1 MVKIK
6 YMLKEQF
13 IGRNPSHFKINPLVE
28 AFILSETFL
37 WSAWYFV
44 IPILAIFVVKDIKGG
59 DIQVAGLAFS
69 FYLLV
74 RIIFEIFTGRYLGGS
89 QGKSFMI
96 TFVGILFL
104 SVSYLGFAFLH
115 SILGLFLS
123 YAVMGVGL
131 GIASPAKNALFVTH
145 LDKNKEA
152 SEWSIYD
159 ALTFIGMA
167 FSTALGGFIA
177 AQYGFDF
184 LFLFAAALNLFSIVP
199 YLLYT
204 R

>member
-1 MVKIK
+1 
-6 YMLKEQF
+6 MLKEQF

-44 IPILAIFVVKDIKGG
+44 IPILAIFVVKNVKGG
-59 DIQVAGLAFS
+59 DIQVAALAFS
-69 FYLLV
+69 FYLFV
-74 RIIFEIFTGRYLGGS
+74 RIVFEIIIGRYLVKKTE
-89 QGKSFMI
+89 QYSFI
-96 TFVGILFL
+96 VTFTGIVLL
-104 SVSYLGFAFLH
+104 SASYLGFAFFH
-115 SILGLFLS
+115 SILSLFLS
-123 YAVMGVGL
+123 YAIMGIGL

-145 LDKNKEA
+145 LDKNKEP

-159 ALTFIGMA
+159 AVTFIGMA

-177 AQYGFDF
+177 AQYGFEF
-184 LFLFAAALNLFSIVP
+184 LFIFASILSLFSIIP

>member
-1 MVKIK
+1 
-6 YMLKEQF
+6 MLKEQF

-44 IPILAIFVVKDIKGG
+44 IPILAIFVVKNIKGG
-59 DIQVAGLAFS
+59 DIQIAALAFS
-69 FYLLV
+69 FYLSI
-74 RIIFEIFTGRYLGGS
+74 RIIFEIIIGRYLS
-89 QGKSFMI
+89 KKTEEYSFI
-96 TFVGILFL
+96 VTFIGIVLL
-104 SVSYLGFAFLH
+104 SASYLGFAFFH
-115 SILGLFLS
+115 TIPSLFLS

-145 LDKNKEA
+145 LDKNKEP

-159 ALTFIGMA
+159 AVTFIGMA

-177 AQYGFDF
+177 AQYGFEF
-184 LFLFAAALNLFSIVP
+184 LFIFASILSLFSIVP

>member
-1 MVKIK
+1 
-6 YMLKEQF
+6 MLKEQF

-44 IPILAIFVVKDIKGG
+44 IPILAIFVVKNIKGG
-59 DIQVAGLAFS
+59 DIQIAALAFS
-69 FYLLV
+69 FYLSV
-74 RIIFEIFTGRYLGGS
+74 RIIFEIIIGRYLS
-89 QGKSFMI
+89 KKTEEYSFI
-96 TFVGILFL
+96 VTFIGIVLL
-104 SVSYLGFAFLH
+104 SASYLGFAFFH
-115 SILGLFLS
+115 TIPSLFLS
-123 YAVMGVGL
+123 YAIMGVGL

-145 LDKNKEA
+145 LDKNKEP

-159 ALTFIGMA
+159 AVTFIGMA

-177 AQYGFDF
+177 AQYGFEF
-184 LFLFAAALNLFSIVP
+184 LFIFASILSLFSIVP

>member
-1 MVKIK
+1 
-6 YMLKEQF
+6 MLKEQF

-44 IPILAIFVVKDIKGG
+44 IPILAIFVVKNIKGG
-59 DIQVAGLAFS
+59 DIQIAALAFS
-69 FYLLV
+69 FYLSV
-74 RIIFEIFTGRYLGGS
+74 RIIFEIIIGRYLS
-89 QGKSFMI
+89 KKTEEYSFI
-96 TFVGILFL
+96 VTFIGIVLL
-104 SVSYLGFAFLH
+104 SASYLGFAFFH
-115 SILGLFLS
+115 TIPSLFLS

-145 LDKNKEA
+145 LDKNKEP

-159 ALTFIGMA
+159 AVTFIGMA

-177 AQYGFDF
+177 AQYGFEF
-184 LFLFAAALNLFSIVP
+184 LFIFASILSLFSIVP